1 LIPLVFMHVFSFLSL
16 SRSLSLWR
24 LLSLQNCGD
33 LLFEISFSPSEFKCE
48 ITFLWTMQEAGAERE
63 RERGSQIV
71 PSPRTT
77 RTRQMM
83 TVTYIYIDI
92 DIDISTLC
100 LSVCPIASVRM
111 YLFCLSY
118 RVSAHK
124 SVLWR
129 ACYLCRYSASRWHHS
144 SIYSSYSFH
153 SSRYSTCFHAS
164 VLSLSLSL
172 CLASTVFVF
181 MYLYSLSFSHKLQLF
196 SCICA
201 LSLSLSTYSMTMMES
216 ARLCRLLFAISFSLS
231 EFRCEITFL

>member
-33 LLFEISFSPSEFKCE
+33 LLFAISFSPSEFKCE

-71 PSPRTT
+71 TSPRTT

-92 DIDISTLC
+92 DISTLC
-100 LSVCPIASVRM
+100 LSLCPIASVRM

-153 SSRYSTCFHAS
+153 SSIYSSCFHAS

-172 CLASTVFVF
+172 SFSLILFLFLCICTV
-181 MYLYSLSFSHKLQLF
+181 SLSRINS
-196 SCICA
+196 SCFHA
-201 LSLSLSTYSMTMMES
+201 SVLSLSLSLHI
-216 ARLCRLLFAISFSLS
+216 AWR
-231 EFRCEITFL
+231 

>member
-1 LIPLVFMHVFSFLSL
+1 MHVFSFLSL

-33 LLFEISFSPSEFKCE
+33 LLFAISFSPCEFKCE

-92 DIDISTLC
+92 DISTLC
-100 LSVCPIASVRM
+100 LSLCPIASVRM

-153 SSRYSTCFHAS
+153 SSIYSSCFHAS

-172 CLASTVFVF
+172 FLAYTLFVF

-196 SCICA
+196 SCICT
-201 LSLSLSTYSMTMMES
+201 LSLSLSTYSMAMMES